1 MNIIYNKFR
10 EKVSDKYEGFFRNL
24 KKYIYFLI
32 LTLWSASIMPFRIR
46 GLFTKSEYTLTFDF
60 VFLVSKS
67 LTTLKKFKIHEAK
80 VCVCVC
86 VCVSL
91 ASDSSDT
98 IKVIIVKHDMM
109 TAFNMGM
116 HYVLIIFTLT
126 FIQGHTDLNHE
137 SNTCLVISGAN
148 EAMPINFA
156 VKIVQLKVYLTIASL
171 IILTFNDLDL

>member
-1 MNIIYNKFR
+1 M
-10 EKVSDKYEGFFRNL
+10 
-24 KKYIYFLI
+24 
-32 LTLWSASIMPFRIR
+32 
-46 GLFTKSEYTLTFDF
+46 
-60 VFLVSKS
+60 
-67 LTTLKKFKIHEAK
+67 
-80 VCVCVC
+80 CVC

-137 SNTCLVISGAN
+137 TEKCSITSETVQAL
-148 EAMPINFA
+148 PIKFA
-156 VKIVQLKVYLTIASL
+156 VKIVRLKV
-171 IILTFNDLDL
+171 